1 MNVIRRL
8 MTIMA
13 VLALSA
19 PGLARAADE
28 LREQSSRDWDAR
40 GLTRVEIENPS
51 GHVSVRPSRDGQ
63 VHLVALK
70 TVRNSEAKG
79 AARLAQDTR
88 LVADLVSGVLKIGVR
103 YPARREIHL
112 NVWDLM
118 RHFEWPEVD
127 VQLALELPPGLPMA
141 LRSASGDLQTSG
153 LSGRQDLHSSS
164 GDIEVDGA
172 GAVLAIETRSGDVT
186 ADTISGG
193 SISTSSGNVVV
204 ASTRGPLVVQSH
216 SGDIRIDSAADSVTA
231 DTGSGE
237 IRVGLAR
244 LGLDARTGSG
254 DITAR
259 AGGVVRVTTSSG
271 ETKLA
276 LTSPLRRAD
285 IQAGSGDVVLRL
297 APAIECR
304 LDAEAGSGDVEVSLP
319 LLNRISRDHQVIGR
333 LGRGTTAIVIRTAS
347 GSINVAR

>member
-8 MTIMA
+8 MTLMA
-13 VLALSA
+13 VLALGV
-19 PGLARAADE
+19 PGLARCEE
-28 LREQSSRDWDAR
+28 LRQQSSRDWDAR

-51 GHVSVRPSRDGQ
+51 GDVSVRPSRDGQ

-70 TVRNSEAKG
+70 TVRHSEAPG
-79 AARLAQDTR
+79 AARLAEDTR
-88 LVADLVSGVLKIGVR
+88 LVADLASGVLKIEVR
-103 YPARREIHL
+103 YPARREIHINL
-112 NVWDLM
+112 WDLV
-118 RHFEWPEVD
+118 RHFEWPEVN
-127 VQLALELPPGLPMA
+127 VQLSVELPPGLALA

-172 GAVLAIETRSGDVT
+172 AALTIETRSGDVT
-186 ADTISGG
+186 ADTIAGG
-193 SISTSSGNVVV
+193 AISTSSGNVVV
-204 ASTRGPLVVQSH
+204 ASTRGPLVVRSH
-216 SGDIRIDSAADSVTA
+216 SGDVRIDSAADSVTV

-237 IRVGLAR
+237 VRVGLAR
-244 LGLDARTGSG
+244 LGLVARTGSG
-254 DITAR
+254 EITAR
-259 AGGVVRVTTSSG
+259 AGGVVRVETSSG

-285 IQAGSGDVVLRL
+285 IQAGSGDVVVRI

-304 LDAEAGSGDVEVSLP
+304 VDAQAGSGDVEVALP
-319 LLNRISRDHQVIGR
+319 LLNRISRDHLVIGR